1 MKIGDIVKSAVSGKR
16 FIIVPN
22 IKHAGTNYWAL
33 RDTNDMR
40 GPLRY
45 ARADDVRMC
54 YRDRLTP
61 SDLSFDELLKH
72 VVK

>member
-16 FIIVPN
+16 FVVVPN
-22 IKHAGTNYWAL
+22 TKHSDTPYWAL
-33 RDTNDMR
+33 RDIKDMR

-45 ARADDVRMC
+45 ARTGDVRIC
-54 YRDRLTP
+54 DRDRLTP
-61 SDLSFDELLKH
+61 SSLSFGELLKH

>member
-16 FIIVPN
+16 FVIVPN
-22 IKHAGTNYWAL
+22 LKHPDTPYWAL
-33 RDTNDMR
+33 RDLKDMR

-45 ARADDVRMC
+45 ARSGDVRQC
-54 YRDRLTP
+54 DRNRLTP
-61 SDLSFDELLKH
+61 SSLSFSELLEH

>member
-16 FIIVPN
+16 FVVVPN
-22 IKHAGTNYWAL
+22 IKHAGTTYWAL

-45 ARADDVRMC
+45 AKAGDVLMC
-54 YRDRLTP
+54 DRNRLTP
-61 SDLSFDELLKH
+61 SSLSFAELLKH